1 VTSCLMAIPVKG
13 IGDGETMFVA
23 EDQEEAVP
31 VRRGRSVDVAFAM
44 AVRPVPNIGG
54 VLKEVIKVE
63 QIVVLESKP
72 GTLPPN

>member
-1 VTSCLMAIPVKG
+1 VTSRLIAIPVKG
-13 IGDGETMFVA
+13 IEDRETMFVA

-31 VRRGRSVDVAFAM
+31 VKRGRSVDVAFAI
-44 AVRPVPNIGG
+44 AVRPVPNIGSM
-54 VLKEVIKVE
+54 LKEVVKVK